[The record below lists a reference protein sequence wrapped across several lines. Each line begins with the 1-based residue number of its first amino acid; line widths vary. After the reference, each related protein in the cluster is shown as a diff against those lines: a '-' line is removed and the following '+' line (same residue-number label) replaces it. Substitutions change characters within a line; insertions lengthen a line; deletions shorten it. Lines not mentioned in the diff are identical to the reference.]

1 MRMHE
6 ILGATPIMLT
16 NEETEFVNRYG
27 NRVLVASL
35 YERDSIVG
43 RNLVRKGVYDI
54 NGKYLVHKNEK

>member
-1 MRMHE
+1 MHE